1 MTTEHSLLQ
10 QALLQQGREARET
23 FATHRADYETTL
35 AQWVDTAAFS
45 VREADR
51 RLRDLTHRLQLREAE
66 LLITHEF
73 QAKNAEGR
81 AAELLLGCQSDA
93 EYLGITAQHEEALA
107 RKAEYT
113 DQCTSLSNT
122 MSMLKR
128 SMDMELAWVR
138 LLGKEGD

>member
-1 MTTEHSLLQ
+1 MTTEHSMIQ
-10 QALLQQGREARET
+10 HSLLQQGREARDA
-23 FATHRADYETTL
+23 FNAHRSDYETVI

-51 RLRDLTHRLQLREAE
+51 RLRDLTHRLKLREAE

-93 EYLGITAQHEEALA
+93 EYLGIRAAHEDALA
-107 RKAEYT
+107 IKAT
-113 DQCTSLSNT
+113 AIDQITSLSNT

-138 LLGKEGD
+138 LLAIGGD